1 MSRGRPAHCP
11 PVSTLLCL
19 CILLSIEPLVSTL
32 TEQLMGTIGEHDEA
46 LAAAPIWSYTK
57 PPAPGKLLECLGAA
71 STKSTAT
78 QTKPVELLTMG
89 EAQDRLAD
97 LRVEEKALEQRIEH
111 LTQNA
116 TPIDIQQGFLQ
127 HLYEVVWRGAVPE
140 EYGRILA
147 SMVSTMVPDTTDD
160 SFDGTN
166 SVLSDCSISCLTS
179 SPPSL
184 PPLDSFVEQLGS
196 MSTSGP
202 PLSNSSTNMVG
213 FTLAWPT
220 SLDFG
225 GGASSAHHVPT
236 TSDGQSA
243 PSCNRN

>member
-1 MSRGRPAHCP
+1 ML
-11 PVSTLLCL
+11 ST
-19 CILLSIEPLVSTL
+19 IEPLVSTL
-32 TEQLMGTIGEHDEA
+32 TERLVGAIGEHDEA

-57 PPAPGKLLECLGAA
+57 PHAPGKLLECLGAA

-116 TPIDIQQGFLQ
+116 TPIDIQQGFLR
-127 HLYEVVWRGAVPE
+127 HLYEVV
-140 EYGRILA
+140 LA

-166 SVLSDCSISCLTS
+166 SVLSDHSISCPTS
-179 SPPSL
+179 SPPL
-184 PPLDSFVEQLGS
+184 PPPLDSFGEYTVVS
-196 MSTSGP
+196 H
-202 PLSNSSTNMVG
+202 
-213 FTLAWPT
+213 
-220 SLDFG
+220 
-225 GGASSAHHVPT
+225 GASSAHHVPS
-236 TSDGQSA
+236 SDGQSA
-243 PSCNRN
+243 PLCDRN